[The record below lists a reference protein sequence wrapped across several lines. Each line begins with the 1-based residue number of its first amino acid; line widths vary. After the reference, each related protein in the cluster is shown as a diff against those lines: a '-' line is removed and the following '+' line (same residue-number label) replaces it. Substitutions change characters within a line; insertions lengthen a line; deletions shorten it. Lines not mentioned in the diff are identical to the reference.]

1 MWIDNLVKPVF
12 IMMVFVHAEREAD
25 WSLHLWSVAQMLPYF
40 FAAAHFNYV
49 GHGLHYLRAME
60 RLPDEILPKFMKG
73 EHVMRHKPGLWNGM
87 WSDMFIETTFMR
99 YGHGHSGIVGITF
112 KKESLKKWA
121 YSMPLCSQVVHALRT
136 WQMVA
141 NRLM

>member
-49 GHGLHYLRAME
+49 GNPSEIHE
-60 RLPDEILPKFMKG
+60 R
-73 EHVMRHKPGLWNGM
+73 
-87 WSDMFIETTFMR
+87 
-99 YGHGHSGIVGITF
+99 
-112 KKESLKKWA
+112 
-121 YSMPLCSQVVHALRT
+121 
-136 WQMVA
+136 
-141 NRLM
+141 